1 MSNNTKT
8 KLSYSSISS
17 NLKNAQYAVRGRV
30 LDLAFEIKKELDSG
44 KSKLPFKKL
53 YHCNIGNPQKL
64 GQKPLKFNREVLS
77 LVTNP
82 SLMEHKSIFSEQ
94 ARARAKQYLN
104 AIQGGVGA
112 YSQSQG
118 FEIVRKEV
126 ASFISKRDGFP
137 SNPNNIF
144 LSEGASSS
152 VRMIYQTIIA
162 SDSDGIMV
170 PIPQYPLYSA
180 LSTLMGAN
188 LVGYYL
194 DETAGW
200 KAHMSELMRSYEE
213 AIKNGTRVRA
223 LVVINPG
230 NPTGQCLSLSAQQ
243 DLVRFCV
250 KNSLVLLA
258 DEVYQEN
265 VYAKDKTFTSFK
277 KVALSMG
284 KEMSELQL
292 VSFHSTS
299 KGFIGECGLRG
310 GYMELHNIPEDVK
323 AQIKKLASIS
333 LCPNTIGQLCVGLMT
348 NPPTSGEAGKEYEK
362 QSSETL
368 ASMERRAI
376 KLCKGLNDLE
386 GVTCNRAEGAMYLFP
401 RIRLPE
407 AVTKAAK
414 EQGMSVDNFYCCEA
428 LRHTGIVVVPG
439 SGFKQEPGTFHFRT
453 TFLPSEDDM
462 ESVIES
468 LSTFHADFI
477 KKFHH

>member
-1 MSNNTKT
+1 
-8 KLSYSSISS
+8 
-17 NLKNAQYAVRGRV
+17 
-30 LDLAFEIKKELDSG
+30 
-44 KSKLPFKKL
+44 
-53 YHCNIGNPQKL
+53 
-64 GQKPLKFNREVLS
+64 
-77 LVTNP
+77 
-82 SLMEHKSIFSEQ
+82 
-94 ARARAKQYLN
+94 
-104 AIQGGVGA
+104 
-112 YSQSQG
+112 
-118 FEIVRKEV
+118 
-126 ASFISKRDGFP
+126 
-137 SNPNNIF
+137 
-144 LSEGASSS
+144 
-152 VRMIYQTIIA
+152 MIYQTIIA

-200 KAHMSELMRSYEE
+200 KAHMSELVRSYDE

-386 GVTCNRAEGAMYLFP
+386 GGRAIVRRVRCICFLVFVSRSGHQGCEGAGYVSRQFLLL
-401 RIRLPE
+401 RS
-407 AVTKAAK
+407 VTSY
-414 EQGMSVDNFYCCEA
+414 GYCCRA
-428 LRHTGIVVVPG
+428 RKWIQAGTGNI
-439 SGFKQEPGTFHFRT
+439 SF
-453 TFLPSEDDM
+453 SYD
-462 ESVIES
+462 
-468 LSTFHADFI
+468 LSSQ
-477 KKFHH
+477 